1 MALYLGLM
9 TGTSLDGLD
18 IALLDIAPSSP
29 DHERIRFI
37 DGLDLP
43 LPETLRTRLWQ
54 LMHCDE
60 ACFADL
66 AAAEQALA

>member
-43 LPETLRTRLWQ
+43 AVEPMLRLGELLELSELTDGIGEGHPGLLR
-54 LMHCDE
+54 
-60 ACFADL
+60 
-66 AAAEQALA
+66 